1 MEYTFNDFKERA
13 KDKTLTKWEMIGF
26 PDSYRKGVESL
37 IFNDIST
44 KSNLDNANY
53 ILDIGCGCSQL
64 VEYFIINSNLKNQ
77 NLFLVDSKEMIENI
91 DKNIFSP
98 KINLVNG
105 RFPDKDV
112 LSQLNK
118 ISFDVIIVY
127 SVIQYVFIDQSIYN
141 FIHECLKLLNS
152 GGRLLLGD
160 IPNFQSRERFLN
172 SDKGKD
178 FLLQSPHTN
187 NAIKFQHE
195 NEERIDD
202 SVVMSILIR
211 FRQFGCETYLL
222 PQPEKLPFSN
232 RREDI
237 LIIKR

>member
-13 KDKTLTKWEMIGF
+13 NDKTLTKWEMIGF

-64 VEYFIINSNLKNQ
+64 VESLIINSNLKDQ

-98 KINLVNG
+98 KIKLIYG

-112 LSQLNK
+112 LSQLHK
-118 ISFDVIIVY
+118 VSFDVILVY

-160 IPNFQSRERFLN
+160 IPNFQTRERFLN

-178 FLLQSPHTN
+178 FLLQSSLAN
-187 NAIKFQHE
+187 NAINLQHE

-222 PQPEKLPFSN
+222 PQPENLPFSN